1 MVIAMIWIVVVF
13 SWSDFSRPKNT
24 KEKRFMKNN
33 NQNDPA
39 AHLDGEAFHYVQ
51 TNLINPRCNVFSSI
65 LFQLSSPN
73 NNITSTP
80 PNTTTDNDAQL
91 RHYLNGLL
99 IGCHMNTI
107 HAPFRK
113 CVRDKT
119 VTTTTTVSNA
129 TPFEDVAQSLIEGR
143 ETPVSKQATT
153 AIFSCLQQF
162 VTPMNAYM
170 DRLTAEMDT
179 TTNVNSRFQWNDRY
193 VNIALSSNNSIMQRV
208 DDGDDDGHHGSM
220 STTKTMSL
228 ADAQDVFE
236 RANKSSSGTCLD
248 DYSKYQ
254 QARSRHEAHQQQQE
268 TETVPQSDSELSTM
282 VHHLKYS
289 KCLTADLCSDAVLHC
304 MHEVSRNS
312 QDGMTEGEMFETCVN
327 HTGRAQHGGQSSVR
341 RCLKKLNDATRI
353 VLSSQQE

>member
-1 MVIAMIWIVVVF
+1 M
-13 SWSDFSRPKNT
+13 T
-24 KEKRFMKNN
+24 NN

-39 AHLDGEAFHYVQ
+39 AHLDSEAFHYVQ

-65 LFQLSSPN
+65 LFQLSSPDNDN
-73 NNITSTP
+73 NNTSTP
-80 PNTTTDNDAQL
+80 PNTTTTDNNAQL

-119 VTTTTTVSNA
+119 MSLSSNA
-129 TPFEDVAQSLIEGR
+129 TTPFEDVAQSLIDGR

-153 AIFSCLQQF
+153 AIFSCLQHF

-170 DRLTAEMDT
+170 DRLTAEMHT
-179 TTNVNSRFQWNDRY
+179 TNSRFQWNDRY
-193 VNIALSSNNSIMQRV
+193 VNIALSSNNSIMRRV
-208 DDGDDDGHHGSM
+208 DDGDDDHYHHGSM
-220 STTKTMSL
+220 SMTKTMSL
-228 ADAQDVFE
+228 SEARDVFE

-254 QARSRHEAHQQQQE
+254 QARSRHEAQQQQQE
-268 TETVPQSDSELSTM
+268 TESLLQSDSELSTV

-312 QDGMTEGEMFETCVN
+312 QDGMTEGEMFEACVN
-327 HTGRAQHGGQSSVR
+327 HTGSVQHGGQSSVR
-341 RCLKKLNDATRI
+341 RCLKRLNDATRT
-353 VLSSQQE
+353 VLSSQQ